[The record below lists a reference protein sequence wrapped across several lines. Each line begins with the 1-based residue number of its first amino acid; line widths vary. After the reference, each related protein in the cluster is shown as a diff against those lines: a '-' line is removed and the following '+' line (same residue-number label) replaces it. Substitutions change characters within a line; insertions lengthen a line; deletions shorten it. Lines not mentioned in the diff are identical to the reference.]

1 MKPIPIKE
9 VKDAPILFAKD
20 QPQYQTLPAYR
31 YKDNVVA
38 CWGLSWKERFQ
49 VFFGGRIFVS
59 LKTWKNPLTPS
70 YVSSSFEE
78 IKNVE

>member
-9 VKDAPILFAKD
+9 IKDEPILFAKN

-31 YKDNVVA
+31 YKDNVII

-49 VFFGGRIFVS
+49 VFLNGRVFVS

-70 YVSSSFEE
+70 YASSSFEE